1 MKKRKLFPDLP
12 PTVVSGEPL
21 IELHGSHGMIVD
33 GCCGVLIY
41 DECLVK
47 LALKKTVLSV
57 SGTGLT
63 LAHLTPTCASI
74 TGQIQQVTFGE

>member
-12 PTVVSGEPL
+12 STIVGQEPQ
-21 IELHGSHGMIVD
+21 IELHGTHDMIVD

-57 SGTGLT
+57 SGTELT
-63 LAHLTPTCASI
+63 LEHLTPTCASVS
-74 TGQIQQVTFGE
+74 GQIQSITFGE